1 MESIEDS
8 RSVLKQGEQTQKSC
22 EQRTRRTR
30 ISQQEHLHRAARQN
44 AQSSRTD
51 EVVQESQDGFC
62 SLVGVQI
69 LTITRVLQITRCL
82 WESSDSN
89 IVLDSI
95 NKLSMLIQCSLQWI
109 AFLTEPLLRTHET
122 RMNKAHGSSCTLVA
136 KGIKHATGLGR
147 RTEPTETFTKAFQW

>member
-82 WESSDSN
+82 
-89 IVLDSI
+89 
-95 NKLSMLIQCSLQWI
+95 
-109 AFLTEPLLRTHET
+109 
-122 RMNKAHGSSCTLVA
+122 
-136 KGIKHATGLGR
+136 
-147 RTEPTETFTKAFQW
+147 